1 MTFLIANIRKNLLR
15 IAASLWSLTI
25 WIGVPL
31 LIGALLNGVMGGS
44 GGATPKVHLLVADQD
59 QSVLSGAL
67 TDMLALDR
75 LGEMLILKP
84 VSEEDGHAI
93 LDDGAA
99 SAMLVIPAGF
109 QSNFL
114 TSAPQELH
122 LTVNPL
128 QSILPEMAEELT
140 RMIADFGGYAQQAFG
155 EELKAIQA
163 ISKELESDT
172 AQAKARD
179 TAVAAIGKL
188 ARLAPALRNP
198 PIKVEVETTEGASEA
213 TFLMLFFPGLL
224 MMTVI
229 FTAQGLAEDLWAE
242 REMGT
247 LRRLQS
253 TSASAAAW
261 LAARMASSGL
271 VLVAVLLPLA
281 LAGFALLD
289 LPFAYLP
296 LVLAWSAL
304 AGLMLMQLASL
315 VQVVAP
321 TRKAG
326 ALFSTLVFFPL
337 LLVGGSFFPFEN
349 MPKFL
354 AAIGRATPNGMML
367 EPVKRWL
374 IGTGHLADFTLP
386 LAIAVFASL
395 VLHTLIAW
403 RLRAGFASE

>member
-1 MTFLIANIRKNLLR
+1 MTFLVANIRKNLLR
-15 IAASLWSLTI
+15 IAASPWSLAI

-31 LIGALLNGVMGGS
+31 LVGALLSGVIGGS
-44 GGATPKVHLLVADQD
+44 GGATPKVRLLLADND

-67 TDMLALDR
+67 SEMLASEQFGD
-75 LGEMLILKP
+75 MLILEP
-84 VSEEDGHAI
+84 VSEEAGHAI
-93 LDDGAA
+93 LDDGGA
-99 SAMLVIPAGF
+99 SAMLITPAGF

-114 TSAPQELH
+114 TSSPQELR
-122 LTVNPL
+122 LVVNPM

-140 RMIADFGGYAQQAFG
+140 GMIAQFSAYTQQAFG
-155 EELKAIQA
+155 LELSAIHA
-163 ISKELESDT
+163 ISQDLESDA
-172 AQAKARD
+172 AQAKAQE
-179 TAVAAIGKL
+179 TAVSAIGKL
-188 ARLAPALRNP
+188 ARLTPALKDAS
-198 PIKVEVETTEGASEA
+198 IEVEVVTTEGASEA

-229 FTAQGLAEDLWAE
+229 FAAQGLAEDLWAE

-253 TSASAAAW
+253 TSASTSAW
-261 LAARMASSGL
+261 LSARLASSGL
-271 VLVAVLLPLA
+271 VLISVMLPLA

-289 LPFAYLP
+289 LSLVYLP
-296 LVLAWSAL
+296 LLLVWSAL

-315 VQVVAP
+315 IQVLAP

-349 MPKFL
+349 MPEFL

-367 EPVKRWL
+367 EPMKRWL
-374 IGTGHLADFTLP
+374 IGTGSLAEFASP
-386 LAIAVFASL
+386 LAIASFASF
-395 VLHTLIAW
+395 VLHSLIAW
-403 RLRAGFASE
+403 RLRTGFASE

>member
-1 MTFLIANIRKNLLR
+1 MTFLLANIRKNLLR
-15 IAASLWSLTI
+15 ILASPWTLAI

-31 LIGALLNGVMGGS
+31 LVGALLSGVMGGP
-44 GGATPKVHLLVADQD
+44 GGTTPKVHLLVADQD

-67 TDMLALDR
+67 TDMLASDR
-75 LGEMLILKP
+75 FGEMLILEP
-84 VSEEDGHAI
+84 VSVEDGHAI
-93 LDDGAA
+93 LDDGRA
-99 SAMLVIPAGF
+99 SAMLVVPVGF

-114 TSAPQELH
+114 TSTPQDIRLF
-122 LTVNPL
+122 VNPL

-140 RMIADFGGYAQQAFG
+140 RMIADFGSYAQQAFG
-155 EELKAIQA
+155 EELKAIHS
-163 ISKELESDT
+163 ISQDPESDT
-172 AQAKARD
+172 AQAEARD

-188 ARLAPALRNP
+188 ARIAPALRNA
-198 PIKVEVETTEGASEA
+198 PIEVAVMTTEGASEA

-229 FTAQGLAEDLWAE
+229 FAAQGLAEDIWAE

-253 TSASAAAW
+253 ASTSAAAW
-261 LAARMASSGL
+261 LAARLASSGL

-281 LAGFALLD
+281 LAGFVLLG

-296 LVLAWSAL
+296 LVVVWSAL
-304 AGLMLMQLASL
+304 AGLMLMQLASV
-315 VQVVAP
+315 VQVMAP

-349 MPKFL
+349 MPGFL

-367 EPVKRWL
+367 EPMKHWL
-374 IGTGHLADFTLP
+374 IGTGTLADFALP
-386 LAIAVFASL
+386 LTFAVLASL
-395 VLHTLIAW
+395 VLHALIAW

>member
-1 MTFLIANIRKNLLR
+1 MTFLLANILKNLLR
-15 IAASLWSLTI
+15 TLASPWSLAI

-31 LIGALLNGVMGGS
+31 LVGALLSGVMGGS
-44 GGATPKVHLLVADQD
+44 GGGTPKVHLLIADQD
-59 QSVLSGAL
+59 QSVLSSAL
-67 TDMLALDR
+67 TDMLASDR
-75 LGEMLILKP
+75 IGEMLILEP

-93 LDDGAA
+93 LDDGGA
-99 SAMLVIPAGF
+99 SAMLVVPLGF
-109 QSNFL
+109 QTNFL
-114 TSAPQELH
+114 AAAPQELH

-128 QSILPEMAEELT
+128 QTILPEIAEELT

-155 EELKAIQA
+155 KELNAIHK
-163 ISKELESDT
+163 ISQDLESDT
-172 AQAKARD
+172 AQAEVQE

-188 ARLAPALRNP
+188 ARLAPALRDA
-198 PIKVEVETTEGASEA
+198 PIEIEVVTAEGATEA
-213 TFLMLFFPGLL
+213 TFLMRFFPGLL

-229 FTAQGLAEDLWAE
+229 FAAQGLAEDLWAE

-247 LRRLQS
+247 LRRVQS

-261 LAARMASSGL
+261 LSARLVSSGL

-281 LAGFALLD
+281 LVGFALLG
-289 LPFAYLP
+289 LPLAYLP
-296 LVLAWSAL
+296 LVLIWSAL

-315 VQVVAP
+315 IQVIAP

-349 MPKFL
+349 MPDFL
-354 AAIGRATPNGMML
+354 ATIGRATPNGMML
-367 EPVKRWL
+367 EPMKRWL
-374 IGTGHLADFTLP
+374 IGTGHLADFVLP
-386 LAIAVFASL
+386 LVIAVLASL
-395 VLHTLIAW
+395 ALHTLIAW

>member
-1 MTFLIANIRKNLLR
+1 MTFLVANIRKNLLR
-15 IAASLWSLTI
+15 IAASPWPLAI

-31 LIGALLNGVMGGS
+31 LVGALLSGVMGGS
-44 GGATPKVHLLVADQD
+44 GATAPKVHLLLADSD

-67 TDMLALDR
+67 SEMLASDQF
-75 LGEMLILKP
+75 GEMLILEP
-84 VSEEDGHAI
+84 VSEEAGHAI
-93 LDDGAA
+93 LDDGGA
-99 SAMLVIPAGF
+99 SAMLIVPAEF

-114 TSAPQELH
+114 TSSPQELR
-122 LTVNPL
+122 LVVNPL

-140 RMIADFGGYAQQAFG
+140 GMIAQFGAYAQQAFG
-155 EELKAIQA
+155 RELSAIHA
-163 ISKELESDT
+163 ISQDLESDA
-172 AQAKARD
+172 AQAKAQE
-179 TAVAAIGKL
+179 TAVSAIGKL
-188 ARLAPALRNP
+188 ARLTPALRDA
-198 PIKVEVETTEGASEA
+198 PIEVEVVTTEGASEA

-224 MMTVI
+224 MMTMI
-229 FTAQGLAEDLWAE
+229 FAAQGLAEDLWAE

-253 TSASAAAW
+253 TSASASAW
-261 LAARMASSGL
+261 LTARLASSGL
-271 VLVAVLLPLA
+271 VLIGVLLPLA

-289 LPFAYLP
+289 LSLVYLP
-296 LVLAWSAL
+296 LVLIWSAL

-315 VQVVAP
+315 IQVLAP

-349 MPKFL
+349 MPDFL

-367 EPVKRWL
+367 EPLKRWL
-374 IGTGHLADFTLP
+374 IGTGSLAEFALP
-386 LAIAVFASL
+386 LAIALLASL
-395 VLHTLIAW
+395 ALHSLTAW